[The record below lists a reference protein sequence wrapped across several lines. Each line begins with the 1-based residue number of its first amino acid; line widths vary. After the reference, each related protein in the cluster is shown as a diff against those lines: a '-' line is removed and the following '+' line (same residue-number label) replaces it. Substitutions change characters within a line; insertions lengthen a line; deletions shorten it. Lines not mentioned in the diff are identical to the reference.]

1 MYVGSEYRMK
11 VWLNGILVYEDFNE
25 RDTIDYHDFF
35 PVTLQQGLNALLVSV
50 RTRSNGFFGF
60 EPGTEYTVTNPGI
73 GYTFSLTPIHVGD
86 IFTLDISAK
95 DVFDLAGWQFDI
107 AFNPTVLE
115 VTNVSEGGFLKTDG
129 GNNLF
134 QSGSID
140 NAAGKITG
148 LSAIR
153 LSTQGVTGTGA
164 ILQVTFKAKASGET
178 ELTLQN
184 FEFANITGQ
193 YIAAGPQQI
202 RIVVEER
209 LATGDVNRDGRVSIL
224 DLVLIAQQL
233 TNRVPADS
241 PVDLNGDG
249 VVSILDLVLAIR
261 EMDSTT
267 ALAPPAIEVVG
278 LDPAM
283 IEAWI
288 AQARLEDDGS
298 LVFKQGIEFLE
309 NLLASLIPKE
319 TALLHNYP
327 NPFNPETWIPYQLAA
342 SAEVTLT
349 IYDANGEMVRYLA
362 LGYQAAGMYRSR
374 SRAVYWDGRN
384 QLGESVASGLYF
396 YTLTAGEFSATRRML
411 ILK

>member
-1 MYVGSEYRMK
+1 
-11 VWLNGILVYEDFNE
+11 
-25 RDTIDYHDFF
+25 
-35 PVTLQQGLNALLVSV
+35 
-50 RTRSNGFFGF
+50 
-60 EPGTEYTVTNPGI
+60 
-73 GYTFSLTPIHVGD
+73 
-86 IFTLDISAK
+86 
-95 DVFDLAGWQFDI
+95 
-107 AFNPTVLE
+107 
-115 VTNVSEGGFLKTDG
+115 
-129 GNNLF
+129 
-134 QSGSID
+134 
-140 NAAGKITG
+140 
-148 LSAIR
+148 
-153 LSTQGVTGTGA
+153 
-164 ILQVTFKAKASGET
+164 
-178 ELTLQN
+178 
-184 FEFANITGQ
+184 
-193 YIAAGPQQI
+193 
-202 RIVVEER
+202 
-209 LATGDVNRDGRVSIL
+209 
-224 DLVLIAQQL
+224 
-233 TNRVPADS
+233 
-241 PVDLNGDG
+241 
-249 VVSILDLVLAIR
+249 
-261 EMDSTT
+261 
-267 ALAPPAIEVVG
+267 
-278 LDPAM
+278 M